1 MPASPHARRGVTS
14 VVALVSIAVLSAFS
28 AGIGPI
34 AAAEPRPAA
43 ERTARTDFWLTILHN
58 NDGESQLLNAGEGL
72 EDFGGVAR
80 FVALARD
87 LRAGADDGV
96 LMLSSGD
103 NFLAGPEF
111 SASLEKGV
119 PFYDSLALRRAFY
132 DAIAIG
138 NHEFDFGPD
147 VLADFIRGFRGRAP
161 FLSVNLDVSAEP
173 RLRVLADRGVISA
186 SAVVETAGEE
196 VGVIGATTPQLRSI
210 SSPRDVVVDPDV
222 AGLVNRQ
229 AKMLTKD
236 GVDKIVLISHLQ
248 SVAEDRELAGSL
260 RRVDVMIAG
269 GGDELLAND
278 EDLLLPGDVP
288 VGPYPIIEQ
297 DRQNREVPIVTTS
310 GGYRYV
316 GRLMVGFNRRG
327 RVVAIDDESGPV
339 RVSGVAPDA
348 VEPDPVVQSRV
359 VEPVTAALAELAS
372 TVVGT
377 SEVALDGTR
386 TNIRTV
392 ETNQGNLIA
401 DALLWQATQLAPSFG
416 APLPDIGLQNGGG
429 IRNESVIGPGEVS
442 ELDTFDMLPFANFV
456 SVVPDI
462 PAAQLKELLENAVS
476 RVELVDGRFTQ
487 VAGFSF
493 SWDPDGTP
501 QVVDDAGTVLTPGS
515 RVVDVTL
522 DDGTVLVDGG
532 AVVAGAPAVS
542 IATIDFSAR
551 GGDQYPYRGAPFT
564 TLGVTYQQALRAY
577 IETGLSGSIT
587 AADYPE
593 GGEGRI
599 TRLP

>member
-1 MPASPHARRGVTS
+1 MPAPAHRRGLAS
-14 VVALVSIAVLSAFS
+14 IVALVTIAVLSAFS
-28 AGIGPI
+28 AGIGP
-34 AAAEPRPAA
+34 AGAVDPQPVAEKARPA
-43 ERTARTDFWLTILHN
+43 DFWLTILHN
-58 NDGESQLLNAGEGL
+58 NDGESQLLNAGEDL

-87 LRAGADDGV
+87 LRDDAEDGV

-119 PFYDSLALRRAFY
+119 PFYDSLALRRALY

-147 VLADFIRGFRGRAP
+147 VLADFIKGFRGRVP
-161 FLSVNLDVSAEP
+161 FLSVNLDVSPEP
-173 RLRVLADRGVISA
+173 RLQVLAEQGIIAA
-186 SAVVETAGEE
+186 STVVETAGEE

-222 AGLVNRQ
+222 ARLVNRQ

-248 SVAEDRELAGSL
+248 SVEEDRELAGSL
-260 RRVDVMIAG
+260 RRVDVIIAG

-278 EDLLLPGDVP
+278 GDLLLPGDVP
-288 VGPYPIIEQ
+288 VGPYPIIER

-316 GRLMVGFNRRG
+316 GRLVVGFNRRG

-348 VEPDPVVQSRV
+348 VEPDPVVQSNV
-359 VEPVTAALAELAS
+359 VEPVTEALAELAS
-372 TVVGT
+372 NVVGT

-386 TNIRTV
+386 TNIRTI

-416 APLPDIGLQNGGG
+416 APLPDIALQNGGG
-429 IRNESVIGPGEVS
+429 IRNESVIGPGPVS

-462 PAAQLKELLENAVS
+462 PATQLKELLENAVS
-476 RVELVDGRFTQ
+476 RVDLVDGRFTQ

-501 QVVDDAGTVLTPGS
+501 QIVDDAGTVLTPGS

-522 DDGTVLVDGG
+522 DDGTVLVEDG

-577 IETGLSGSIT
+577 IETGLSGTIT